1 VLNELQP
8 GDPAQIGPYKLTAVL
23 GAGGMGRVYLGWS
36 AGGRPVAVKVIRAE
50 LAADAEFRARF
61 RREVAA
67 ARTMNGVHT
76 APLVDADLDGPVP
89 WLATAYVSGPSLAEA
104 VTSYGSLPTSSLLG
118 LAAGLAEALTAI
130 HAAGLVHR
138 DLKPSNVLLAPDG
151 PRVID
156 FGISRAAD
164 TTSLTNTGQ
173 SMGSPGYLSP
183 EQAIGKL
190 VGPPTDIFSLGAVL
204 TFAASGD
211 GPFGEGSLP
220 ALVYRVVH
228 EAPTLDGV
236 PAELRDLIQRCLAKE
251 PGDRPTASELL
262 SDLAAVR
269 PGAEWLPDQLGAA
282 LAGFAVAALP
292 RTGPA
297 SVSAAGPVTRPP
309 FERTATSWAAANAA
323 PPAVP
328 PEPRTPPPG
337 SGPVRPSRSR
347 LLRRGV
353 VVPVASV
360 VAVLAAA
367 VVALVAILG
376 GPGANGLPGTGPTE
390 SVSPLAA
397 SGHLLVS
404 DAPTSK
410 PAAGSSTPAG
420 ARQSAAGNPQSAAQP
435 NAAAAAAPA
444 VTVTQAAPAQAAPKT
459 SGPSRDVVVT
469 VPTTASPAPVTPTT
483 PVPTTSEASPTPTPT
498 ATITPFQEIHY
509 SGASTVSCSED
520 GTVASGPALVHVSL
534 VVTNNTSTTIEVYWI
549 NLSRTLVLNAD
560 LLPGQTETFATDE
573 GDYWMISRST
583 GACFD
588 IFLLNQAATLT
599 AF

>member
-1 VLNELQP
+1 MLNELQP

-23 GAGGMGRVYLGWS
+23 GTGGMGRVYLGWS
-36 AGGRPVAVKVIRAE
+36 AGGRPVAVKVIRPE

-61 RREVAA
+61 RREVEA

-76 APLVDADLDGPVP
+76 APLVDADLEGPVP

-104 VTSYGSLPTSSLLG
+104 VTSYGPLPAGSLLA
-118 LAAGLAEALTAI
+118 LAAGLAEALAAI
-130 HAAGLVHR
+130 HAAGLMHR

-183 EQAIGKL
+183 EQAIGRQ

-204 TFAASGD
+204 TFAASGN
-211 GPFGEGSLP
+211 GPFGEGSLA

-228 EAPTLDGV
+228 EPPSLEGV
-236 PAELRDLIQRCLAKE
+236 PAELCALIQRCLAKE
-251 PGDRPTASELL
+251 PDDRPTASELL
-262 SDLAAVR
+262 SDLADVR

-292 RTGPA
+292 QTGPA
-297 SVSAAGPVTRPP
+297 GALEPGAVPRPA
-309 FERTATSWAAANAA
+309 FERTATSHAPAVGQRPVA
-323 PPAVP
+323 PPRP
-328 PEPRTPPPG
+328 QTPPG
-337 SGPVRPSRSR
+337 GGRVRPPRSP

-353 VVPVASV
+353 LVPVASV
-360 VAVLAAA
+360 VAVLTAAA
-367 VVALVAILG
+367 VVLVAILG
-376 GPGANGLPGTGPTE
+376 GPGSSGLPGSGASE

-397 SGHLLVS
+397 AGHVLAS
-404 DAPTSK
+404 DSPT
-410 PAAGSSTPAG
+410 STPASG
-420 ARQSAAGNPQSAAQP
+420 PSMSAAAKKSPALNSQSATQP
-435 NAAAAAAPA
+435 NAAAAAAA
-444 VTVTQAAPAQAAPKT
+444 AGQAAPA
-459 SGPSRDVVVT
+459 PSTVSPVT
-469 VPTTASPAPVTPTT
+469 VTPTASTPVKVPTTGTPTT
-483 PVPTTSEASPTPTPT
+483 SKAPAPTE
-498 ATITPFQEIHY
+498 TITPFQEIHY
-509 SGASTVSCSED
+509 SGASTVACSED
-520 GTVASGPALVHVSL
+520 GTVASGPAVVHIPL
-534 VVTNNTSTTIEVYWI
+534 VVTNNTSYTILVYWI
-549 NLSRTLVLNAD
+549 NLSRALVLNAD
-560 LLPGQTETFATDE
+560 LLPGQTETFNTDE

-588 IFLLNQAATLT
+588 IFLLKGAATLT

>member
-23 GAGGMGRVYLGWS
+23 GTGGMGRVYLGWS
-36 AGGRPVAVKVIRAE
+36 AGGRPVAVKVIRPE

-61 RREVAA
+61 RREVEA

-76 APLVDADLDGPVP
+76 APLVDADLEGPVP

-104 VTSYGSLPTSSLLG
+104 VTSYGPLPAGSLLA
-118 LAAGLAEALTAI
+118 LAAGLAEALAAI
-130 HAAGLVHR
+130 HAAGLMHR

-183 EQAIGKL
+183 EQAIGRQ

-204 TFAASGD
+204 TFAASGN
-211 GPFGEGSLP
+211 GPFGEGSLA

-228 EAPTLDGV
+228 EPPSLEGV
-236 PAELRDLIQRCLAKE
+236 PAELCALIQRCLAKE
-251 PGDRPTASELL
+251 PHDRPTASELL
-262 SDLAAVR
+262 SDLADVR

-292 RTGPA
+292 QTGPA
-297 SVSAAGPVTRPP
+297 GALEPGAAPRPA
-309 FERTATSWAAANAA
+309 FERTATSHAPAVGQRPVA
-323 PPAVP
+323 PPRP
-328 PEPRTPPPG
+328 QTPPG
-337 SGPVRPSRSR
+337 DGRVRPPRSP

-353 VVPVASV
+353 LVPVASV
-360 VAVLAAA
+360 VAVLTAA
-367 VVALVAILG
+367 VVVLVAILG
-376 GPGANGLPGTGPTE
+376 SPGSSGLPGSGPSE
-390 SVSPLAA
+390 SVTPLAA
-397 SGHLLVS
+397 AGHPLAS
-404 DAPTSK
+404 DSPT
-410 PAAGSSTPAG
+410 STPASG
-420 ARQSAAGNPQSAAQP
+420 PSTSVAAKNSPALNSQSATQP

-444 VTVTQAAPAQAAPKT
+444 GQAAPA
-459 SGPSRDVVVT
+459 PSTVSPVT
-469 VPTTASPAPVTPTT
+469 VTPTAST
-483 PVPTTSEASPTPTPT
+483 PVKVPATGTPTTSKAPAPTE
-498 ATITPFQEIHY
+498 TITPFQEIHY
-509 SGASTVSCSED
+509 SGASTVACSED
-520 GTVASGPALVHVSL
+520 GTVASGPAVVHIPL
-534 VVTNNTSTTIEVYWI
+534 VVTNNTSYTILVYWI
-549 NLSRTLVLNAD
+549 NLSCALVLNAD
-560 LLPGQTETFATDE
+560 LLPGQTETFNTDE

-588 IFLLNQAATLT
+588 IFLLKGAATLT

>member
-1 VLNELQP
+1 MLNELQP

-23 GAGGMGRVYLGWS
+23 GTGGMGRVYLGWS
-36 AGGRPVAVKVIRAE
+36 AGGRPVAVKVIRPE

-61 RREVAA
+61 RREVEA

-76 APLVDADLDGPVP
+76 APLVDADLEGPVP

-104 VTSYGSLPTSSLLG
+104 VTSYGPLPAGSLLA
-118 LAAGLAEALTAI
+118 LAAGLAEALAAI
-130 HAAGLVHR
+130 HAAGLIHR

-183 EQAIGKL
+183 EQAIGRQ

-204 TFAASGD
+204 TFAASGN
-211 GPFGEGSLP
+211 GPFGEGSLA

-228 EAPTLDGV
+228 EPPSLEGV
-236 PAELRDLIQRCLAKE
+236 PAELCALIQRCLAKE
-251 PGDRPTASELL
+251 PDDRPTASELL
-262 SDLAAVR
+262 SDLADVR

-292 RTGPA
+292 QTGPA
-297 SVSAAGPVTRPP
+297 GALEPGAAPRPA
-309 FERTATSWAAANAA
+309 FERTATSHAPAVGQRPVA
-323 PPAVP
+323 PPRP
-328 PEPRTPPPG
+328 QTPPG
-337 SGPVRPSRSR
+337 DGRDRPPRSP

-353 VVPVASV
+353 LVPVASV
-360 VAVLAAA
+360 VAVLTAAA
-367 VVALVAILG
+367 VVLVAILG
-376 GPGANGLPGTGPTE
+376 GPGSSGLPGSGPGE

-397 SGHLLVS
+397 AGYPLAS
-404 DAPTSK
+404 DSPT
-410 PAAGSSTPAG
+410 STPASG
-420 ARQSAAGNPQSAAQP
+420 PSMSAAAKKSPAHNSQSATQP
-435 NAAAAAAPA
+435 NAEAAAAPA
-444 VTVTQAAPAQAAPKT
+444 GQAAPAPT
-459 SGPSRDVVVT
+459 TVSPVT
-469 VPTTASPAPVTPTT
+469 VTPTASTPVDVPTTGTPTT
-483 PVPTTSEASPTPTPT
+483 SKAPTPTE
-498 ATITPFQEIHY
+498 TITSFQEIHY
-509 SGASTVSCSED
+509 SGASTVACSED
-520 GTVASGPALVHVSL
+520 GTVASGPALVHIPL
-534 VVTNNTSTTIEVYWI
+534 VVTNNTSYTILVYWI
-549 NLSRTLVLNAD
+549 NLSRALVLNAD
-560 LLPGQTETFATDE
+560 LLPGQTETFNTDE

-588 IFLLNQAATLT
+588 IFLLKGAATLT